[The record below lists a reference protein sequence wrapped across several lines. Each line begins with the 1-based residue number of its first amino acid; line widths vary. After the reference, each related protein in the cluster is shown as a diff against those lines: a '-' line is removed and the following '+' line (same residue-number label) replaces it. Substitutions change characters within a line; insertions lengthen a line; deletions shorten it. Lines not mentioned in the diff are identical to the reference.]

1 MKHRIALAGLLIA
14 PLLFAADQP
23 AAPVKVTRLE
33 KPEKALKIE
42 VTVPAKLDDVWTAFT
57 TGSGLNTWLWS
68 DCTVDLRAG
77 GEWTVH
83 YPGGKTGGG
92 TIVGFVPLRSV
103 EMRAMAPEQFPTVRS
118 ERTRAL
124 FEFETEGG
132 ETRVTLTQSGWKQGK
147 EWDDAYDYLA
157 KGNAQLLG
165 QLWYRFAKGPIDW
178 NAGKAK

>member
-1 MKHRIALAGLLIA
+1 LKHRIALAGLAIA

-23 AAPVKVTRLE
+23 AAPVRVTRLE

-42 VTVPAKLDDVWTAFT
+42 VTVPARLDDVWTAFT

-103 EMRAMAPEQFPTVRS
+103 EMRAMAPEQFPAVRS

-147 EWDDAYDYLA
+147 EWDDAYEYLA

-165 QLWYRFAKGPIDW
+165 QLWYRFAQGPIDW
-178 NAGKAK
+178 NAAKAK

>member
-1 MKHRIALAGLLIA
+1 MRHRIALAGLLIA

-33 KPEKALKIE
+33 RPEKALKIE

-57 TGSGLNTWLWS
+57 TGPGLNTWLWQ

-92 TIVGFVPLRSV
+92 SIVRFTPKRSV

-118 ERTRAL
+118 ERTTAL
-124 FEFETEGG
+124 FEFAAAGDQ
-132 ETRVTLTQSGWKQGK
+132 TRVTLLQTGWKQG
-147 EWDDAYDYLA
+147 
-157 KGNAQLLG
+157 
-165 QLWYRFAKGPIDW
+165 
-178 NAGKAK
+178 